1 MDVTDYQVLS
11 LRVGVS
17 HGDEDNLGGQDFTIV
32 MEDLDGNSVSVQAT
46 DYSEALFYPPGRD
59 FDDDGSRKTVLN
71 GVDIPLTAFEG
82 IDFNN
87 VNTVSLVFDQTP
99 AGSIQMTDLLL
110 QRVER

>member
-17 HGDEDNLGGQDFTIV
+17 HGDEDNLDGQDFTIV
-32 MEDLDGNSVSVQAT
+32 MEDLDGNSVSVLAS

-71 GVDIPLTAFEG
+71 GVDIPLTAFAG

-87 VNTVSLVFDQTP
+87 VNAVSLVFDQKP

-110 QRVER
+110 QRVEL